1 MEKIL
6 LHPKKL
12 TQTYADQETRRIME
26 KTIEFFETKGLA
38 RIKHD
43 DHQRVWYE
51 DFLEFQKREQIFA
64 KLFTPA
70 GYGGP
75 NARWD
80 SSRIVD
86 FAEILAFYGLCY
98 WYTFQVSQ
106 LGLGPIFLG
115 KNEEVK
121 HRTSKF
127 LKEGAIFAFGLS
139 EKEHG
144 ADIYATDMML
154 YPQGGGAWRAS
165 GDKYY
170 IGNGNKAALVSTF
183 GKMADTGDYVF
194 FLVDSQHEKY
204 ECVKNVIDNQSH
216 VSEFVLHDYP
226 ITEADI
232 TDRGQ
237 NAWDTSLNT
246 INVCKFNLGWGA
258 IGISTHALYEAMNHA
273 AHRKLFGSFVTDF
286 THIRQLFSDAY
297 CRLTAM
303 KLFALRAT
311 DYMRSASETDRR
323 YLLYNPMVKMK
334 VTTQG
339 EEVINLLWDVIAAK
353 GFEKDTYFESAA
365 RDIRALPK
373 LEGTVHVN
381 MALVVKFM
389 PNYFFSP
396 GQFPEIPQRRDANND
411 DFLFNQGPTKGL
423 GKIQFHDYNLAYR
436 SVDLPNVR
444 VFREQIDVFKEFLMA
459 SLATMKE
466 QGKDIDFLL
475 MVGELFTL
483 VAYGQLILE
492 NKKIYQVGD
501 DLIDQIFGVLIRDFS
516 RFSLTIYGKPITTED
531 QQKICLRMIRRPVVD
546 TARYERVWNNHVF
559 ALKDDYRINP

>member
-38 RIKHD
+38 KIKHD

-64 KLFTPA
+64 KIFTPA
-70 GYGGP
+70 GYGDP

-80 SSRIVD
+80 SSRIVE

-121 HRTSKF
+121 QRASKL
-127 LKEGAIFAFGLS
+127 LKEGGIFAFGLS

-144 ADIYATDMML
+144 ADIYASGTML
-154 YPQGGGAWRAS
+154 YPEGPSAWRAN
-165 GDKYY
+165 GNKYY

-194 FLVDSQHEKY
+194 FVVDSQHEKF
-204 ECVKNVIDNQSH
+204 ECVKNVIDNQSF
-216 VSEFVLHDYP
+216 VAEFALHDYP
-226 ITEADI
+226 ITEGDI

-246 INVCKFNLGWGA
+246 INICKFNLGWGA
-258 IGISTHALYEAMNHA
+258 IGICTHALYEAMNHA
-273 AHRKLFGSFVTDF
+273 AYRKLFGTFVTDF
-286 THIRQLFSDAY
+286 THIRKLFTDAY

-389 PNYFFSP
+389 PNYFFNP
-396 GQFPEIPQRRDANND
+396 GQFPEIPQRRDAKND

-423 GKIQFHDYNLAYR
+423 GKIQFHDYNIAYG
-436 SVDLPNVR
+436 SVDLPNVQIL
-444 VFREQIDVFKEFLMA
+444 REQIEVFKEFMMA

-466 QGKDIDFLL
+466 QGKDIDFVL

-483 VAYGQLILE
+483 AAYGQLILE
-492 NKKIYQVGD
+492 NKKIYRVGD
-501 DLIDQIFGVLIRDFS
+501 DLIDQIFDVLIRDFS
-516 RFSLTIYGKPITTED
+516 RFAVTIYGKPIATEE

-546 TARYERVWNNHVF
+546 MARYERVWENHVF
-559 ALKDDYRINP
+559 ALKDAYRMNP

>member
-1 MEKIL
+1 
-6 LHPKKL
+6 
-12 TQTYADQETRRIME
+12 
-26 KTIEFFETKGLA
+26 
-38 RIKHD
+38 
-43 DHQRVWYE
+43 
-51 DFLEFQKREQIFA
+51 
-64 KLFTPA
+64 
-70 GYGGP
+70 
-75 NARWD
+75 
-80 SSRIVD
+80 
-86 FAEILAFYGLCY
+86 
-98 WYTFQVSQ
+98 
-106 LGLGPIFLG
+106 
-115 KNEEVK
+115 
-121 HRTSKF
+121 
-127 LKEGAIFAFGLS
+127 
-139 EKEHG
+139 
-144 ADIYATDMML
+144 
-154 YPQGGGAWRAS
+154 
-165 GDKYY
+165 
-170 IGNGNKAALVSTF
+170 
-183 GKMADTGDYVF
+183 
-194 FLVDSQHEKY
+194 
-204 ECVKNVIDNQSH
+204 
-216 VSEFVLHDYP
+216 
-226 ITEADI
+226 
-232 TDRGQ
+232 
-237 NAWDTSLNT
+237 
-246 INVCKFNLGWGA
+246 
-258 IGISTHALYEAMNHA
+258 MNHA
-273 AHRKLFGSFVTDF
+273 AHRNLFGSYVTDF
-286 THIRQLFSDAY
+286 MHIRQLFTDAY

-339 EEVINLLWDVIAAK
+339 EEAVNLLWDVIAAK

-396 GQFPEIPQRRDANND
+396 GQFPEIPQRRDAKND

-444 VFREQIDVFKEFLMA
+444 VFREQIEVFKEFMMA

-501 DLIDQIFGVLIRDFS
+501 DLIDQIFDVLIRDFS
-516 RFSLTIYGKPITTED
+516 RFALTIYGKPIATED

-559 ALKDDYRINP
+559 GLKDAYRMNP

>member
-106 LGLGPIFLG
+106 LGLGPVFLG

-121 HRTSKF
+121 HRTSKL

-154 YPQGGGAWRAS
+154 YPQEGGAWRAS

-183 GKMADTGDYVF
+183 GKMADTGDFVF

-246 INVCKFNLGWGA
+246 INICKFNLGWGA

-396 GQFPEIPQRRDANND
+396 GQFPEILQRRDAKND
-411 DFLFNQGPTKGL
+411 DFLFNQGPAKGL

-444 VFREQIDVFKEFLMA
+444 VFREQIEVFMEFLMA
-459 SLATMKE
+459 SVATMKE

-501 DLIDQIFGVLIRDFS
+501 DLIDQIFDVLIRDFS

>member
-1 MEKIL
+1 MERIL

-26 KTIEFFETKGLA
+26 KTVEFFETKGLA

-246 INVCKFNLGWGA
+246 INICKFNLGWGA

-444 VFREQIDVFKEFLMA
+444 VFREQIEVFKEFLMA

-501 DLIDQIFGVLIRDFS
+501 DLIDQIFDVLIRDFS

-559 ALKDDYRINP
+559 ALKDAYRINP